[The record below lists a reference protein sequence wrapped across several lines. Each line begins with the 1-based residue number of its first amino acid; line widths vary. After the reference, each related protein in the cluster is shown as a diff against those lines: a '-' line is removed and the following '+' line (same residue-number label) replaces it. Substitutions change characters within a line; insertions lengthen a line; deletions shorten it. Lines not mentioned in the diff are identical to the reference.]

1 MLCDARPALPDFNNT
16 QAKETGMSK
25 MTAAAVM
32 APNPF
37 DPITLS
43 GERKAEWHLR
53 VDEAKTQVA
62 GIDIRYSVG
71 IDLPG
76 ILCIDQLEDGELR
89 MPQNIF
95 NPSVTVTQGAKDAVE
110 ILGSA
115 GLRAQVANELGDVF
129 LRQIDIF
136 ASKIRARYLN

>member
-1 MLCDARPALPDFNNT
+1 
-16 QAKETGMSK
+16 MSK
-25 MTAAAVM
+25 MTAAAVQ

-37 DPITLS
+37 DPITFAD
-43 GERKAEWHLR
+43 GRKAEWHLR
-53 VDEAKTQVA
+53 VDESQSQVA
-62 GIDIRYSVG
+62 GIDIRYSIN

-115 GLRAQVANELGDVF
+115 DLRAQVSSELGEAF
-129 LRQIDIF
+129 LRQIDVF